1 VGLKDRLR
9 RLQKVSGEHTT
20 ELVCQEYGERMR
32 VPRDIALRITRAVW
46 LKRRAE
52 RRGEPV
58 ASEDDPVMKLIES
71 HPHDALV
78 DVRTGRPPGL
88 PGRPGA

>member
-1 VGLKDRLR
+1 LGLKDRLR
-9 RLQKVSGEHTT
+9 RLQKAAGERTT
-20 ELVCQEYGERMR
+20 ELVCQECGERLTA
-32 VPRDIALRITRAVW
+32 PRDIALRITYAVW

-58 ASEDDPVMKLIES
+58 PNEDPVVERIES

-88 PGRPGA
+88 PGAPVA